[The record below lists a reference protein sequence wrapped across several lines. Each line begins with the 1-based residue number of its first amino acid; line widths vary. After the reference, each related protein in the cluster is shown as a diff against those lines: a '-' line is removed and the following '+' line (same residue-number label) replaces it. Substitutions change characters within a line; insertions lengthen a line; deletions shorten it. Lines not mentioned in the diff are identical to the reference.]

1 MMDNSSKPMLR
12 VRVVRSP
19 NGGSGVVLGEVLG
32 VLVLADAY
40 DGLWGVK
47 VSREDENYT
56 RMMNIQHSTTD
67 IPKNPSH
74 LRTF

>member
-1 MMDNSSKPMLR
+1 MDNTLETNVR

-19 NGGSGVVLGEVLG
+19 NGGSGVVFGEVLG
-32 VLVLADAY
+32 VLVLAGAY

-74 LRTF
+74 LPTL

>member
-1 MMDNSSKPMLR
+1 MDNTLETNVR
-12 VRVVRSP
+12 VRVVRSH
-19 NGGSGVVLGEVLG
+19 NGGSGVVFGEVLG
-32 VLVLADAY
+32 VLVLAGAY

-74 LRTF
+74 LPTL